1 MRLSLDALRMPLV
14 GLTENKPNDLL
25 KSMKTKIKAQVKSRW
40 YYIFWGTATV
50 SVVLGQLYV
59 GTGYRVLHDDIQQL
73 LRNVDGVLLHKNDEP
88 NYL

>member
-1 MRLSLDALRMPLV
+1 MPLAA
-14 GLTENKPNDLL
+14 LTENKLKDLL
-25 KSMKTKIKAQVKSRW
+25 KIMKTKIKAQVKSRW
-40 YYIFWGTATV
+40 YYVFWGTATV